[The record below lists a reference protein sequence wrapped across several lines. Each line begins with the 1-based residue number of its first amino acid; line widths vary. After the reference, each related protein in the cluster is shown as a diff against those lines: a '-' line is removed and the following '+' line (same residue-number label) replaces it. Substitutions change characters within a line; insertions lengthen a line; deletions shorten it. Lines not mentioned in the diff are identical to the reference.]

1 MIFGGRW
8 SPPEAASTMLITLG
22 FDATRGRI
30 VGAVA
35 ASMMMSQSVGHLDA
49 AARGGRSVADAAMK
63 TLITA

>member
-35 ASMMMSQSVGHLDA
+35 ASMMMSNLWVISTRLRGAGA
-49 AARGGRSVADAAMK
+49 A
-63 TLITA
+63 